1 MRNGSGSYSLPVN
14 SWNPATNTVAA
25 TAADWQT
32 LIDDV
37 ETALTASLAA
47 DGQTPVTGNLAM
59 GNNKLTG
66 LSAGTAAGNS
76 IRYEQVFGTSGLTA
90 LSASGGSDLVGFVQ
104 TGAGATALTAQAA
117 IRSVGATPEMFG
129 AVGDFSTDD
138 IAAINAAIQAHRYVR
153 MTGTYAISTPIV
165 PKTGSW
171 LDCRGAKFILLAGS
185 DTHMVQV
192 PTTVVDVTIEGGD
205 WDGNKANQTGGNGF
219 TNAALGTNSRLRI
232 LNATIHDCYDHG
244 IGWNATTTQY
254 VIESGIFSYS
264 NGASGI
270 GSIAGVTFAAIT
282 GNVAYSN
289 GTSNFGGSGI
299 TTYST
304 FTGNVGSAPGTA
316 DNFTG
321 YGAGTKFVSVTGNV
335 AKGGSNNG
343 IHLSGDYVAT
353 VANVVDAPATHGIV
367 VRVDTGGT
375 TGIGAAVVGNTIKS
389 AGDSGIWLDNQ
400 ESFAVVGN
408 TIKSSTDHGI
418 YMDTGNTDGAVVGNI
433 TKASGLDGIRMQT
446 ATDIVVAGNVSA
458 DNTSDGIQITN
469 STTATIVGNRFT
481 GNALGIQETGT
492 SDNNLFAGVSA
503 TGNTS
508 DTSIFANDASM
519 AVASKLGG
527 TRTIAAATAL
537 DLYDYCDYFVLTG
550 ATTVTSIE
558 ASYAGRVV
566 TIRSDG
572 NTTINDGGNLRLS
585 GNLSLSDLDCVV
597 LVCDGTNWYQCAAIS
612 NN

>member
-1 MRNGSGSYSLPVN
+1 MSRNGSGTYTLPVN
-14 SWNPATNTVAA
+14 TWNPAVNGVAA
-25 TAADWQT
+25 SSADWQS

-47 DGQTPVTGNLAM
+47 DGQTTMTGNLAM

-66 LSAGTAAGNS
+66 LAAGSAAGNS

-90 LSASGGSDLVGFVQ
+90 LSASGGADLVGFIQ
-104 TGAGATALTAQAA
+104 TGTGATALTAQAA

-138 IAAINAAIQAHRYVR
+138 ITAINNAIQAHRYVR
-153 MTGTYAISTPIV
+153 LIGTYAISTPIV
-165 PKTGSW
+165 PKTGTW

-185 DTHMVQV
+185 NTHMVQV
-192 PTTVVDVTIEGGD
+192 PTTITDVTIEGGD

-232 LNATIHDCYDHG
+232 VDATIHDCFDHG

-254 VIESGIFSYS
+254 VIENGIFSYS

-289 GTSNFGGSGI
+289 GTSNFGGAGI

-343 IHLSGDYVAT
+343 LHLSGDYVAT
-353 VANVVDAPATHGIV
+353 VANVVDAPATYGIV

-375 TGIGAAVVGNTIKS
+375 VGTGATVIGNAIKS
-389 AGDSGIWLDNQ
+389 AGDSGVWLDNQ
-400 ESFAVVGN
+400 EAFAVVGN

-418 YMDTGNTDGAVVGNI
+418 LVDTANTDGTIVGNI
-433 TKASGLDGIRMQT
+433 TKASGLDGIRLQT

-458 DNTSDGIQITN
+458 DNVSDGIQITN
-469 STTATIVGNRFT
+469 STTNTIVGNRFT

-492 SDNNLFAGVSA
+492 SDTNLVAGVSS

-508 DTSIFANDASM
+508 DTSIFANDASQ
-519 AVASKLGG
+519 AHASILGG
-527 TRTIAAATAL
+527 TRTITATATL

-550 ATTVTSIE
+550 ATVVTSIE
-558 ASYAGRVV
+558 ASYSGRIV

-572 NTTINDGGNLRLS
+572 STTINDGGNLRLS
-585 GNLSLSDLDCVV
+585 GNLSLSDLDCVILICEHCTENV
-597 LVCDGTNWYQCAAIS
+597 
-612 NN
+612 